1 MKYDQRYLTNL
12 EADSCIY
19 YTCKTI
25 ARLTKI
31 KTKNKQ
37 NLNKM
42 VLYNQNGPN
51 QKGCKTLTK

>member
-12 EADSCIY
+12 KADSCIY

-25 ARLTKI
+25 AKLTNI
-31 KTKNKQ
+31 KTKKQ
-37 NLNKM
+37 NLNKT